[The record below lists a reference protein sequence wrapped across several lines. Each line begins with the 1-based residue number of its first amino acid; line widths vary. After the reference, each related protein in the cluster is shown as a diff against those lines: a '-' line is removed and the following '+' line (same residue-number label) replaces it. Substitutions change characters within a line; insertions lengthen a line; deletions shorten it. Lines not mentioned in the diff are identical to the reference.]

1 MIIDT
6 ILLINGLVNKKHFER
21 RIEEPPS
28 MEHRIINSLNI
39 IQTPAYVVDET
50 RLKRNLQILSDIKKQ
65 TRIKILFAIKGCP
78 LMPIFQMI
86 GDTLDGFTAS
96 GVYEARLA
104 KEGHTNGNTEI
115 HTFCPAYATQE
126 IDELLDLH
134 QNIHIYFNSL
144 EQLNRFA
151 PIIRAKSKTAKIGLR
166 VNPALSLA
174 KFAKYDPCRAG
185 SHFGVSVTELTKVD
199 WTLVDTL
206 HVHALCEN
214 MAEESARLIAHVAAL
229 LKDILPNVK
238 TVNFGGGHFVTH
250 PDYKIDVLVSALNDF
265 KKAFPHIT
273 PVLEP
278 GAAVVYDAGY
288 LVASVLG
295 LQNNKGTQNAVLDSS
310 ANAHVPDVMKAGI
323 RLSVLGESDPGHTY
337 TFVSRTC
344 MARDVWGDYTFEK
357 PLAVGDKV
365 VFLDGLQ
372 YSLGEANWFNGH
384 PRPDLAIL
392 LGSGEYHIWRHFT
405 YADFKDNYS

>member
-1 MIIDT
+1 M
-6 ILLINGLVNKKHFER
+6 H
-21 RIEEPPS
+21 
-28 MEHRIINSLNI
+28 HRIISKLSA
-39 IQTPAYVVDET
+39 IQTPAFVVDEA
-50 RLKRNLQILSDIKKQ
+50 RLKHNLQTLADIK
-65 TRIKILFAIKGCP
+65 TRTGAKILFAIKGCP

-86 GDTLDGFTAS
+86 GDVLDGFTAS
-96 GVYEARLA
+96 GVYEARLVKDGWA
-104 KEGHTNGNTEI
+104 KDGHKKGETEI
-115 HTFCPAYATQE
+115 HTFCPAYSEQE
-126 IDELLDLH
+126 IHELLSL
-134 QNIHIYFNSL
+134 QNNIHIYFNSL
-144 EQLNRFA
+144 EQLNQFA
-151 PIIRAKSKTAKIGLR
+151 PIIRKHKKSVTIGLR

-185 SHFGVSVTELTKVD
+185 SHFGVAVAELSKAN
-199 WTLVDTL
+199 WAYIDTL

-214 MAEESARLIAHVAAL
+214 MAEESARLITHVGEL
-229 LKDILPNVK
+229 LKDVLHNVK
-238 TVNFGGGHFVTH
+238 TVNFGGGHFITH
-250 PDYKIDVLVSALNDF
+250 PDYNVDVLVHALNEF
-265 KKAFPHIT
+265 KKTYPHIT

-295 LQNNKGTQNAVLDSS
+295 LQNNEGTQNAVLDAS

-323 RLSVLGESDPGHTY
+323 RLSVLGETEIPTAYAY

-344 MARDVWGDYTFEK
+344 MARDVWGDYAFEK

-384 PRPDLAIL
+384 PRPDLAVL
-392 LGSGEYHIWRHFT
+392 DSAGEYRIWRHFT
-405 YADFKDNYS
+405 YADFKHNYST

>member
-1 MIIDT
+1 MQ
-6 ILLINGLVNKKHFER
+6 
-21 RIEEPPS
+21 
-28 MEHRIINSLNI
+28 HRIINKLNDI
-39 IQTPAYVVDET
+39 KTPAFVVDET
-50 RLKRNLQILSDIKKQ
+50 RLLRNLEILADIKK
-65 TRIKILFAIKGCP
+65 RCCAKILFAIKGCP

-104 KEGHTNGNTEI
+104 KDGHAKGETEI
-115 HTFCPAYATQE
+115 HTFCPAYAPSE
-126 IDELLDLH
+126 IDELLAL
-134 QNIHIYFNSL
+134 QNNIHIYFNSV
-144 EQLNRFA
+144 EQLNQFA
-151 PIIRAKSKTAKIGLR
+151 PTIRAKNKTAKIGLR

-185 SHFGVSVTELTKVD
+185 SHFGVSVSDLSKVD
-199 WTLVDTL
+199 WTLVDTI

-214 MAEESARLIAHVAAL
+214 MAEESARLISHTGNL
-229 LKDILPNVK
+229 LKDILPKVK
-238 TVNFGGGHFVTH
+238 SINFGGGHFITH
-250 PDYKIDVLVSALNDF
+250 PDYKVDVLVDALNNF

-288 LVASVLG
+288 LIASVLG
-295 LQNNKGTQNAVLDSS
+295 LQNNEGTQNAVLDAS

-323 RLSVLGESDPGHTY
+323 RLSVLGETEATSSHAY

-344 MARDVWGDYTFEK
+344 MARDVWGDYAFEK

-392 LGSGEYHIWRHFT
+392 LNSGEYLVWRHFT
-405 YADFKDNYS
+405 YADFKHNYSQ

>member
-1 MIIDT
+1 MIMDNA
-6 ILLINGLVNKKHFER
+6 LLIESTFTLDSNLPAMQH
-21 RIEEPPS
+21 
-28 MEHRIINSLNI
+28 HIIKTLHA
-39 IQTPAYVVDET
+39 IQTPAYVVDEA
-50 RLKRNLQILSDIKKQ
+50 RLKHNLQRLSDIKKQ
-65 TRIKILFAIKGCP
+65 SGAKILFAIKGCP

-104 KEGHTNGNTEI
+104 KDGHTSGETEI
-115 HTFCPAYATQE
+115 HTFCPAYSEQE
-126 IDELLDLH
+126 IHELLSL
-134 QNIHIYFNSL
+134 QNNIHIYFNSL
-144 EQLNRFA
+144 EQLGRFA
-151 PIIRAKSKTAKIGLR
+151 PVIRAKSKTAKIGLR
-166 VNPALSLA
+166 VNPALSVA

-185 SHFGVSVTELTKVD
+185 SHFGISVSELSKVD
-199 WTLVDTL
+199 WAFVDTL

-214 MAEESARLIAHVAAL
+214 MAEESAKLINHVGQY
-229 LKDILPNVK
+229 LKEYLPYVK
-238 TVNFGGGHFVTH
+238 TVNFGGGHFMTH
-250 PDYKIDVLVSALNDF
+250 ADYKVDVLIRALNQF
-265 KKAFPHIT
+265 KQTYPHIT

-288 LVASVLG
+288 LVSTVLG
-295 LQNNKGTQNAVLDSS
+295 LQDNEGTRNVVLDAS

-323 RLSVLGESDPGHTY
+323 RLPVMGESEHGPNAY

-344 MARDVWGDYTFEK
+344 MARDVWGEYAFDK
-357 PLAVGDKV
+357 PLSVGDKV

-392 LGSGEYHIWRHFT
+392 LQSGEYRIWRHFS
-405 YADFKDNYS
+405 YADFKQNYS

>member
-1 MIIDT
+1 MSY
-6 ILLINGLVNKKHFER
+6 
-21 RIEEPPS
+21 RIAA
-28 MEHRIINSLNI
+28 HLNNI
-39 IQTPAYVVDET
+39 TTPAFVVDET
-50 RLKRNLQILSDIKKQ
+50 RLKHNLGILSDLKKQ
-65 TRIKILFAIKGCP
+65 SGIKILFAIKGCP

-86 GDTLDGFTAS
+86 GDSLDGFTAS

-104 KEGHTNGNTEI
+104 QDGHASGKTEI
-115 HTFCPAYATQE
+115 HTFCPAYSETE
-126 IDELLDLH
+126 ILELLAL
-134 QNIHIYFNSL
+134 QSNIHIYFNSL

-151 PIIRAKSKTAKIGLR
+151 PVIKAKSATAKIGLR

-185 SHFGVSVTELTKVD
+185 SHFGVSVSELSKVN
-199 WTLVDTL
+199 WSWIDTL

-214 MAEESARLIAHVAAL
+214 MAEESARLITHTGNL
-229 LKDILPNVK
+229 LKDILHNVK
-238 TVNFGGGHFVTH
+238 TVNFGGGHFITH
-250 PDYKIDVLVSALNDF
+250 ADYKVDVLVKALLEF
-265 KKAFPHIT
+265 KQHFPHIT
-273 PVLEP
+273 PVFEP

-295 LQNNKGTQNAVLDSS
+295 MQDNEGTQNVVLDAS
-310 ANAHVPDVMKAGI
+310 ANSHVPDVMKAGI
-323 RLSVLGESDPGHTY
+323 RLSVLNETETGHAY

-344 MARDVWGDYTFEK
+344 MARDVWGDYAFEK
-357 PLAVGDKV
+357 PLSIGDKV

-392 LGSGEYHIWRHFT
+392 DSAGAYRVWRHFT
-405 YADFKDNYS
+405 YADFKHNYSN